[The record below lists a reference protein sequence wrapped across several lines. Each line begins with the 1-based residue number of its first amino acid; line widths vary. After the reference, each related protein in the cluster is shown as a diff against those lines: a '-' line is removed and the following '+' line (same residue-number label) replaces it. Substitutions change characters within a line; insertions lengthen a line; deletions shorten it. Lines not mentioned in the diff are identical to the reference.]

1 MSCLINAFKNLVVS
15 EDAILGFF
23 GEIFGAVATIIAVIA
38 TIIHE
43 KKKEIRERVVLNKPW
58 ITTDYELIS
67 DNARLS
73 QLNRNKVLY
82 VYKSGSE
89 FCTSSIIPI
98 KLENKN
104 YKFDSTECVIYY
116 TFLNS
121 GGNTATNLNIEIN
134 GKKILPPFCLPL
146 GKEQNW
152 VIILPKINDENE
164 SKYTISFTYGDIAS
178 GAQYEQHEV
187 LTIKKYLDGLTLSQD
202 EKELLTSPNAK
213 ENKNKWKN

>member
-1 MSCLINAFKNLVVS
+1 MSCLINAFKNLGVS

-146 GKEQNW
+146 GKEQKW
-152 VIILPKINDENE
+152 AIILPKINDENE

>member
-1 MSCLINAFKNLVVS
+1 MNCLINAFKNLGVS

-23 GEIFGAVATIIAVIA
+23 GEIFGAIATIFAVIV

-43 KKKEIRERVVLNKPW
+43 KKKEVRERIVLNKPW
-58 ITTDYELIS
+58 ITTDHELIWE
-67 DNARLS
+67 DARLS
-73 QLNRNKVLY
+73 QLKKNKVLY
-82 VYKSGSE
+82 VFKSGKI
-89 FCTSSIIPI
+89 FCSSSIIPM
-98 KLENKN
+98 KLENKK
-104 YKFDSTECVIYY
+104 YKFNSTECVIYY

-146 GKEQNW
+146 GKEQKW

-164 SKYTISFTYGDIAS
+164 SKYTISFNYGDIVS
-178 GAQYEQHEV
+178 GTQYEQHEV
-187 LTIKKYLDGLTLSQD
+187 LTIKKNFDGLTLLQD

-213 ENKNKWKN
+213 ENKNKWTN

>member
-1 MSCLINAFKNLVVS
+1 MSCLINAFKNLGVS

-23 GEIFGAVATIIAVIA
+23 GEIFGAVATIIAVVA

-43 KKKEIRERVVLNKPW
+43 KKKVIRERVVLNKPW

-121 GGNTATNLNIEIN
+121 GGNTATNLNIEIS

-146 GKEQNW
+146 GKEQKW
-152 VIILPKINDENE
+152 AIILPKINDENE
-164 SKYTISFTYGDIAS
+164 SKYTISFTYGDIVS